1 MHLFRAPHK
10 REKRPLCVFFA
21 LTGCR
26 RVSHHVVMRRQ
37 ALERAIAVVGGSAAF
52 RRALD
57 ISPRTLSQWRSTGVP
72 DTRWGD
78 VSRATEGAVS
88 ADELALERAAALA
101 DAA

>member
-1 MHLFRAPHK
+1 M
-10 REKRPLCVFFA
+10 
-21 LTGCR
+21 
-26 RVSHHVVMRRQ
+26 
-37 ALERAIAVVGGSAAF
+37 GGSAAF

-78 VSRATEGAVS
+78 VSRATDGAVS

>member
-1 MHLFRAPHK
+1 MHLFRTPRK
-10 REKRPLCVFFA
+10 RENRAPCAFFA
-21 LTGCR
+21 LTGGR
-26 RVSHHVVMRRQ
+26 RVSHRVRMAGP
-37 ALERAIAVVGGSAAF
+37 ALERAIAIVGGSAAF

-78 VSRATEGAVS
+78 VSRATDGSVS